1 MFQAPV
7 AKSVPSSNESPG
19 QRVRALGRTSMRGS
33 EVQVL
38 TCYEG
43 DVGDPA
49 SQGRVANG
57 LCKER
62 AIGTGEPRRHS
73 LPTTPSHS
81 QLAHPAH
88 KDDVRSPPTPS
99 PKKPVTEAVAAVK
112 FSTGTPRRH
121 FSLSPASA
129 HPTSATKLSKHGCWL
144 EKFPVGSKVPQDRT
158 AARKRPSLSPPFVTI
173 CAPTENPP
181 ALGPQLYAHCGVR
194 ETGLT

>member
-1 MFQAPV
+1 MPGMNVSVRTLALV
-7 AKSVPSSNESPG
+7 ARRNLLAVL
-19 QRVRALGRTSMRGS
+19 VVVLLALAT
-33 EVQVL
+33 
-38 TCYEG
+38 
-43 DVGDPA
+43 
-49 SQGRVANG
+49 
-57 LCKER
+57 K
-62 AIGTGEPRRHS
+62 GTGTSFAVEVAGAS
-73 LPTTPSHS
+73 
-81 QLAHPAH
+81 AAPA
-88 KDDVRSPPTPS
+88 T
-99 PKKPVTEAVAAVK
+99 PVTEAVAAVK

-129 HPTSATKLSKHGCWL
+129 HPTSATKLSKNGCWL